1 MRTEITYGY
10 LGPVKIYS
18 LCRVLRVMRVRTPK
32 RNEFHLILGKN
43 RTFPLFVFPLSAKY
57 RCADRQNREAL
68 RTHEEVFA
76 RIDRARGEGKKVV
89 LYVLDY
95 LIEAGGVERRFE
107 LQFDWLEKHGVQ
119 PVLVCGRQEYA
130 PLAHV
135 PTILFNERGALSTDF
150 LIEVIRR
157 TQAAV
162 VEFQMKCPRLLHAVD
177 LGRLNKAARTG
188 CMIHGKLR
196 AKAEVL
202 GALNYRATSRVH
214 HKLCEDVTDIPNVVG
229 FSASYP
235 TYDANAAKAL
245 YVGRIDQD
253 KLPTV
258 RNFVAICTR
267 YGFGFE
273 IAGPISRGQKQ
284 VNAFISELP
293 QEALLGTIDT
303 RAFLQKQGGA
313 YAFVGGV
320 GQVPLEAAAANLPA
334 LVTPHLPDPGRAV
347 FLTQE
352 NFAKLHEWNC
362 VITEGNIPEEL
373 APGNVEMFMQ
383 ALKIAR
389 ETSSTDA
396 IEPFRV
402 RRVAQ
407 KLISEDVVWS
417 SYRELLF
424 PDKESGTAG

>member
-1 MRTEITYGY
+1 
-10 LGPVKIYS
+10 
-18 LCRVLRVMRVRTPK
+18 
-32 RNEFHLILGKN
+32 
-43 RTFPLFVFPLSAKY
+43 
-57 RCADRQNREAL
+57 
-68 RTHEEVFA
+68 
-76 RIDRARGEGKKVV
+76 
-89 LYVLDY
+89 
-95 LIEAGGVERRFE
+95 
-107 LQFDWLEKHGVQ
+107 
-119 PVLVCGRQEYA
+119 
-130 PLAHV
+130 
-135 PTILFNERGALSTDF
+135 
-150 LIEVIRR
+150 
-157 TQAAV
+157 
-162 VEFQMKCPRLLHAVD
+162 
-177 LGRLNKAARTG
+177 
-188 CMIHGKLR
+188 MIHSKLR

-303 RAFLQKQGGA
+303 RAFLQNQGGA